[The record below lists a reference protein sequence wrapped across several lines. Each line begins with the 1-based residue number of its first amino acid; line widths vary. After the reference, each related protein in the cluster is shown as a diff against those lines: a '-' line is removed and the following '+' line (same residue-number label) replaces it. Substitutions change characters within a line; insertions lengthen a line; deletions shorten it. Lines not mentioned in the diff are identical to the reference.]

1 MALGKKKIL
10 HQAAATIFTVD
21 IFGDSSGVAL
31 YEFEGNAN
39 DTGGNYN
46 GTATD
51 VTFPSGYI
59 GQSAAFNG
67 SSSKVSFTSPIE
79 TTNTDFSISLWFNLS
94 AAFSSGNQTILGS
107 DSNVAPPAL
116 IRLSYTS
123 ANSYRI
129 IVERAYGSGI
139 YYSSSSGYS
148 ASTINPNTWYH
159 LTVTY
164 DASDSSRAI
173 IYLDTTL
180 QNNKNLTSLANETV
194 TTSQAFGQYRNN
206 AIQGFNGK
214 IDQVRIFNKALSSS
228 EVTTLY
234 NET

>member
-10 HQAAATIFTVD
+10 HQAAAASFTVD
-21 IFGDSSGVAL
+21 IFGDGSGVAL

-67 SSSKVSFTSPIE
+67 SSSVINVSSSTLDI
-79 TTNTDFSISLWFNLS
+79 TNDFSVSGWVNQESSDVNLHIFACTDTNSNNIHFDANIQPTQNRVALVYNNVTYLQSLTYESGWHHYAFILNGTTLTTYRNGS
-94 AAFSSGNQTILGS
+94 VLGTPDTVTVASTSGSRQTIGTRLRQSFSS
-107 DSNVAPPAL
+107 
-116 IRLSYTS
+116 
-123 ANSYRI
+123 
-129 IVERAYGSGI
+129 YGSGK
-139 YYSSSSGYS
+139 
-148 ASTINPNTWYH
+148 
-159 LTVTY
+159 
-164 DASDSSRAI
+164 
-173 IYLDTTL
+173 LDH
-180 QNNKNLTSLANETV
+180 
-194 TTSQAFGQYRNN
+194 
-206 AIQGFNGK
+206 I
-214 IDQVRIFNKALSSS
+214 RIFNKDLSSA